1 MPRGPALP
9 GARAGEVLTTPRVS
23 IVIPVRNDAVALART
38 LDRLAGLRGMDGAEV
53 IVSVAPEPDATE
65 SVVAG
70 RARVL
75 RPGGSTRAD
84 LMNGGAAAARGAVLF
99 FLHAD
104 SFPPPD
110 ALALIEATLADP
122 RAVGGAFEHLFD
134 EPGWSLRA
142 VTLINRLR
150 YRLTRNWY
158 GDQGIFVR
166 AAVFR
171 ELGGYRAMRLLE
183 DLDFSRRL
191 KRRGRSVL
199 VRVPLRTSGRRFL
212 ARGPWRTLAFCV
224 WLLALDTLRLDTE
237 RYAERWRGPA
247 DWAPGSAWPRVG
259 LESLLRR
266 YAAREAEDVRP
277 FVVGRR
283 LLDLGAGEG
292 WVTAALARD
301 GAWAC
306 AADVGPFARV
316 TVPAGVPYVVYD
328 GGRQPFRDAAFDT
341 TLLLLTLH
349 HCEKPEAVLDEALR
363 VTRAR
368 LIVTESV
375 YRNRLDRFWLD
386 LLDGRV
392 NRLRHGGRM
401 PTPGAF
407 RSPDEWRALFESRG
421 LRIVATAWLGGRL
434 ERLIHHPMLYVL
446 GR

>member
-1 MPRGPALP
+1 MTP
-9 GARAGEVLTTPRVS
+9 PRVS
-23 IVIPVRNDAVALART
+23 IVIPVRNDAEALART
-38 LDRLAGLRGMDGAEV
+38 LDWVGGLQGMDRAE
-53 IVSVAPEPDATE
+53 IVVAAAPGPDATE
-65 SVVAG
+65 RVAAG

-75 RPGGSTRAD
+75 RPGGSTRAE
-84 LMNGGAAAARGAVLF
+84 LMNAGAAAACGDTLF

-110 ALALIEATLADP
+110 ALALIGRALADP
-122 RAVGGAFEHLFD
+122 RVVGGAFEHLFD
-134 EPGWSLRA
+134 EEAWSLRA
-142 VTLINRLR
+142 ITWIDRIR

-171 ELGGYRAMRLLE
+171 ELGGYRELRILE

-191 KRRGRSVL
+191 KRRGRSAL

-212 ARGPWRTLAFCV
+212 ARGPWRTLGFCV
-224 WLLALDTLRLDTE
+224 WLLALDMLGLDTE

-247 DWAPGSAWPRVG
+247 DRAPGSPWTRAGFGGVG
-259 LESLLRR
+259 VLRRLLRR
-266 YAAREAEDVRP
+266 YAAREAADVAP
-277 FVVGRR
+277 FLAGRR
-283 LLDLGAGEG
+283 VLDLGSGEG
-292 WVTAALARD
+292 WVAAALARD
-301 GAWAC
+301 GVFVC
-306 AADVGPFARV
+306 GADVGAFALA
-316 TVPAGVPYVVYD
+316 PVPYVVYD
-328 GGRQPFRDAAFDT
+328 GRQLPFADAAFDT

-375 YRNRLDRFWLD
+375 HRDWLDRFWLD

-401 PTPGAF
+401 PAPGAF
-407 RSPDEWRALFESRG
+407 RSRDEWRGLFASRG
-421 LRIVATAWLGGRL
+421 CRIVATAWLGGRL
-434 ERLIHHPMLYVL
+434 ERLVHHPVLYVL
-446 GR
+446 DVRGADG